1 MKTLIA
7 AAALLALAAC
17 GPKPAAETKTAAA
30 APISCAGLPDYAPVY
45 PGAKITLCTQGDS
58 TPGKIGGAVG
68 FTSRDAP
75 DTVMARYRGI
85 AAAAGLKTSMDL
97 DQGGSKV
104 FSAMDGDRTMRIQAL
119 PEADGG
125 ATAILTWGAAK
136 PS

>member
-1 MKTLIA
+1 MKPLIA
-7 AAALLALAAC
+7 ITLLALAAC
-17 GPKPAAETKTAAA
+17 GPRPAAETETAAA
-30 APISCAGLPDYAPVY
+30 AAIPCVGLPDYAQVY

-75 DTVMARYRGI
+75 DAVVARYRDI
-85 AAAAGLKTSMDL
+85 AAAAGLKTGMDI

-104 FSAMDGDRTMRIQAL
+104 FSAMDGDRTVRIQAL

-125 ATAILTWGAAK
+125 ATVILTWGAAK